1 MYVYPEFEYVGENGL
16 RIVPFMSKEFEQLID
31 SIVSSKYY
39 TSNPNEAC
47 LFVPQ
52 IDFLNQE
59 KVHTKRSSQLLVSLP

>member
-1 MYVYPEFEYVGENGL
+1 
-16 RIVPFMSKEFEQLID
+16 MSEEFEQLID
-31 SIVSSKYY
+31 SIISSKYY

-59 KVHTKRSSQLLVSLP
+59 KVFTKQSSQLMTSLP